1 MRSRNIDFPLSTTA
15 QQRPL
20 FGRRLRSA
28 RRGSRGRVR
37 ALLSELIRWD
47 GSYHRSG
54 QDGKVDPG
62 VALWEAFKSGAEQV
76 AIGRLGRGGR
86 LMSGAS
92 GTSHG
97 YDVANGEAF
106 AMRTLS
112 RRGLRRAARLAD
124 AALTERFR
132 TADIS
137 AWRDPRRMYEV
148 SPMGAATPPE
158 LPFFDRGTWL
168 QSVALGP

>member
-1 MRSRNIDFPLSTTA
+1 
-15 QQRPL
+15 L
-20 FGRRLRSA
+20 FSARLRAA

-37 ALLSELIRWD
+37 AVLSELIRWD

-54 QDGKVDPG
+54 SDGKVDPG
-62 VALWEAFKSGAEQV
+62 VAIWEAFKSQAEQV
-76 AIGRLGRGGR
+76 AIGRFGRAGR

-97 YDVANGEAF
+97 YDVANGEAY
-106 AMRTLS
+106 AMRTL
-112 RRGLRRAARLAD
+112 RPRALRRAAAKAD
-124 AALTERFR
+124 AAVTRRFG
-132 TADIS
+132 TNDIS

-148 SPMGAATPPE
+148 SPMGAASPPE